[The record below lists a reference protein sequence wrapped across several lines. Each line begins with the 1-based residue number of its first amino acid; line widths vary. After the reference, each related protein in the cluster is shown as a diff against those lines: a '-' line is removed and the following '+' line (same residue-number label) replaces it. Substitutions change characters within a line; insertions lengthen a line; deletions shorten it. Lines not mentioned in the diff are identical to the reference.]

1 MKSFAST
8 VSATIALFVGGASM
22 AHASRQMEKLD
33 RGLLAISEGGGKV
46 FLSWRV
52 WGTDPTGIAFN
63 VYRDGKLVNA
73 SPITGATN
81 LVDANGSATAKYTVR
96 AVVGG
101 VEETADPAIVPWG
114 SNTLSVPLKSPGSS
128 YEPNDLSV
136 GDLDGD
142 GRYELIVKW
151 YPDNAKDN
159 SQSGV
164 TDKTYLDAYKIDGTF
179 LWRVDLGINIRSGAH
194 YTQFQV
200 ADYDGDGKAEL
211 IVKTAPGTKDGLGKS
226 LSDGVAAAADP
237 AKDYRNGAGYI
248 LSGPEWLTLFD
259 GATGKELSTVN
270 YNPGRGA
277 VSDWGD
283 GYGNRVDRFNAYT
296 AWLDGVH
303 PTAIFQRGYY
313 TRLTMAAW
321 DVVNKKLVQKWFFD
335 SDAAGNGAWNGQGN
349 HNGAVGDLDG
359 DGFDEIVV
367 GSSAIDHNG
376 KGLWQNGLSH
386 GDAMHLGAMD
396 PDLGGLQVW
405 CVKEGR
411 SRGALEDAKTG
422 KVLWADIGTG
432 DVGRG
437 MAADIDP
444 DHKGYEMWSSAS
456 SSVFDVKGKEI
467 STSKP
472 SVNFR
477 VYWDG
482 DLQDEILDGGKIDRW
497 NGNGVTRLATAPG
510 ASCNGSKNTPNLSA
524 DILGDWREE
533 VILHDATHL
542 LITASTIPTTHKLY
556 TLMHDPVYRAAIAW
570 QNSSYN
576 QPPHLGFWLGA
587 GADKAPRPDIHYP
600 GLSGISARSMN
611 ATASE
616 SVNKVIVSGSR
627 IGGMGRVDG
636 QKVVVRNLDGTL
648 AAYGT
653 VSSGEI
659 VLDRSLATGLRLV
672 AATSST
678 LR

>member
-1 MKSFAST
+1 MTTWAS
-8 VSATIALFVGGASM
+8 
-22 AHASRQMEKLD
+22 Q
-33 RGLLAISEGGGKV
+33 
-46 FLSWRV
+46 
-52 WGTDPTGIAFN
+52 
-63 VYRDGKLVNA
+63 
-73 SPITGATN
+73 
-81 LVDANGSATAKYTVR
+81 
-96 AVVGG
+96 
-101 VEETADPAIVPWG
+101 
-114 SNTLSVPLKSPGSS
+114 TLSIALKSPGASWQ
-128 YEPNDLSV
+128 PNDLSV
-136 GDLDGD
+136 GDLNGD
-142 GRYELIVKW
+142 GKYELIVKW

-159 SQSGV
+159 SQSGA
-164 TDKTYLDAYKIDGTF
+164 TDNTILDAYTLDGTF
-179 LWRVDLGINIRSGAH
+179 LWRIDLGKNIRSGAH

-211 IVKTAPGTKDGLGKS
+211 IVKTAPGTKDGAGKY
-226 LSDGVAAAADP
+226 LSTGPAAGAENT
-237 AKDYRNGAGYI
+237 KDYRNGSGYV

-259 GATGKELSTVN
+259 GETGKELSTVN
-270 YNPGRGA
+270 YNPARGN
-277 VSDWGD
+277 VGDWGD
-283 GYGNRVDRFNAYT
+283 TYGNRLDRYNAYT

-303 PTAIFQRGYY
+303 PSAIMQRGYY

-321 DVVNKKLVQKWFFD
+321 DVVGKELVQKWFFD
-335 SDAAGNGAWNGQGN
+335 SDASGNGAWNGQGN

-405 CVKEGR
+405 SVKEGK
-411 SRGALEDAKTG
+411 SRGVLADAKTG
-422 KVLWADIGTG
+422 KVIWTDMGSG

-437 MAADIDP
+437 MAADIDAKN
-444 DHKGYEMWSSAS
+444 DGYEMWSAAS
-456 SSVFDVKGKEI
+456 SSVFDCKGKAI

-482 DLQDEILDGGKIDRW
+482 DLQDEILDGGKIDKW
-497 NGNGVTRLATAPG
+497 NGNGVTRLATVPG
-510 ASCNGSKNTPNLSA
+510 NACNGSKNTPNLSA

-542 LITASTIPTTHKLY
+542 LITTTTIPSTNKLY

-587 GADKAPRPDIHYP
+587 GADKAPKPNIAYPDSTRSSIAP
-600 GLSGISARSMN
+600 RTTGTWARTMN
-611 ATASE
+611 ASA
-616 SVNKVIVSGSR
+616 SR
-627 IGGMGRVDG
+627 IGFVAGDRLENSGGLPEGAAVD
-636 QKVVVRNLDGTL
+636 VRDLDGTV
-648 AAYGT
+648 AARGR
-653 VSSGEI
+653 SQGGAI
-659 VLDRSLATGLRLV
+659 VLDRFLKPGARLI
-672 AATSST
+672 SMDRSGN
-678 LR
+678 